1 MTERKPRPELPFD
14 RRFYHDLSNRLESF
28 PIVTRTVVEKNT
40 GHGARVASGQV
51 FTLEMIEGPQIID
64 LDVFAADDP
73 SEHYSASTQVWTEG
87 GRIGLYS
94 RIWSNPPTSRPLA
107 TVIADRISFRE
118 EGLGLRDHKSY
129 GAHCNP
135 HDWLLF
141 AGFLPNTCYDN
152 LQAACAMVGLPQQA
166 IHDNLN
172 LYMKS
177 ALDPETGRHL
187 NVTSDA
193 QAGDAISFY
202 AETDLLIA
210 FSLCPYGDGSVVP
223 QDWATTP
230 VPQHPV
236 ALLVADTG
244 TSPLPWP
251 YPRAK
256 R

>member
-1 MTERKPRPELPFD
+1 MTASLPPTLPMDRP
-14 RRFYHDLSNRLESF
+14 FYESLAEQHRSF
-28 PIVTRTVVEKNT
+28 QVVSRTLVPKNT
-40 GHGARVASGQV
+40 GHAARVAAGQA
-51 FTLEMIEGPQIID
+51 FKLEMIEGAQIID
-64 LDVFAADDP
+64 LDIFAAADP
-73 SEHYSASTQVWTEG
+73 SEHYSAPTQVWAEG
-87 GRIGLYS
+87 GRVDLFT
-94 RIWSNPPTSRPLA
+94 RIWSNPPRSRPLA
-107 TVIADRISFRE
+107 TVIANQIAFRD
-118 EGLGLRDHKSY
+118 EGGGLRDHKAY

-135 HDWLLF
+135 HDWMLF

-152 LQAACAMVGLPQQA
+152 LRTACASLGLPQHA

-187 NVTSDA
+187 NVASDA
-193 QAGDAISFY
+193 VAGDYITFY

-236 ALLVADTG
+236 VLEIADAG

-251 YPRAK
+251 YLDRPR
-256 R
+256 

>member
-1 MTERKPRPELPFD
+1 MKAPTLPFD
-14 RRFYHDLSNRLESF
+14 SAFYQDLSARHRSF
-28 PIVTRTVVEKNT
+28 AVTRRDIVPRNS
-40 GHGARVASGQV
+40 GYGARVAAGQT
-51 FTLEMIEGPQIID
+51 FRLEMTEGAQIID

-73 SEHYSASTQVWTEG
+73 TEHYSAPTQVWLEG
-87 GRIGLYS
+87 GRIGLES
-94 RIWSNPPTSRPLA
+94 RIWGTPPRSRPLA
-107 TVIADRISFRE
+107 TVIADRITFRDV
-118 EGLGLRDHKSY
+118 GAGLRDHKSY

-152 LQAACAMVGLPQQA
+152 LRAACAMLGLPQQA

-193 QAGDAISFY
+193 TAGDYLQFF
-202 AETDLLIA
+202 AETDLLLA

-223 QDWATTP
+223 LDWATTP

-236 ALLVADTG
+236 AFEIADSG
-244 TSPLPWP
+244 VEPLPWP
-251 YPRAK
+251 R
-256 R
+256 RSS